1 MTAIPTETLQS
12 LLPRTRR
19 KPQREKDPF
28 EIPSSSQSDLDDS
41 AHAVSESTIEPRDES
56 VQISRKRPTALNKT
70 KTKPAAAPAK
80 AKSQQKK
87 SSTAVAKPKPSHPKS
102 TPASSSRRRTY
113 GRADSDKENAEDSY
127 VDLPGEDISDD
138 IIAPSTERSSVDP
151 VKAKEIARLRGKFE
165 DVDAWEMEFESVDMG
180 GTSSPWR

>member
-1 MTAIPTETLQS
+1 
-12 LLPRTRR
+12 
-19 KPQREKDPF
+19 
-28 EIPSSSQSDLDDS
+28 
-41 AHAVSESTIEPRDES
+41 
-56 VQISRKRPTALNKT
+56 
-70 KTKPAAAPAK
+70 
-80 AKSQQKK
+80 
-87 SSTAVAKPKPSHPKS
+87 
-102 TPASSSRRRTY
+102 
-113 GRADSDKENAEDSY
+113 